1 MAIVHMTLQ
10 GKGGVGKSYV
20 SSVLAQYF
28 QRSDKSPICFDTD
41 PINQT
46 FSRFKALDVTHLKLS
61 DGKDDEIDPR
71 KFDALMER
79 ILEAPDDAVFV
90 IDNGSSSYLPIISYM
105 VENNV
110 ISILRENGHQVIF
123 HAVLVGGQ
131 AYDDTVDG
139 LAKLFD
145 YFSNCDVV
153 VWLNEYF
160 GPVKKDGEDFLSS
173 PVAKSNSA
181 SIKSVVVLAQYRRET
196 YGVDIELM
204 LNHALTFDEALN
216 NPELFQIMSR
226 QRLKTVST
234 GVFGALDK
242 AQL

>member
-28 QRSDKSPICFDTD
+28 KRGDKEPICFDTD

-46 FSRFKALDVTHLKLS
+46 FSRFKDLQVTHLKLS
-61 DGKDDEIDPR
+61 DGKDDEINPR
-71 KFDALMER
+71 KFDELMEK
-79 ILEAPDDAVFV
+79 ILVASEDAIFV

-105 VENNV
+105 VENEV
-110 ISILRENGHQVIF
+110 ISVLKENGHKVIF
-123 HAVLVGGQ
+123 HAVLTGGQ

-139 LAKLFD
+139 LEKLFR
-145 YFSNCDVV
+145 YFEGCEVV

-160 GPVKKDGEDFLSS
+160 GPVEKDGTDFLST
-173 PVAKSNSA
+173 PLAKSNGKA
-181 SIKSVVVLAQYRRET
+181 IRSIVALAQYRRET

-204 LNHALTFDEALN
+204 LKNALTFDQALKA
-216 NPELFQIMSR
+216 PKLFPIMSR
-226 QRLKTVST
+226 QRLKSVGLCRLPVS
-234 GVFGALDK
+234 
-242 AQL
+242 